1 MYVDD
6 TTIYA
11 MASNPDLVVT
21 ALNKVLSK
29 LHVLSG
35 VVIEFMLLS
44 RGNFV
49 GPLQGIKLG
58 ESYIKLYM
66 KVIYPPNRLSVKVG
80 GSCTVIGLIRSLNL
94 LKSLY
99 FLPTKAKVDFHFKVI
114 IITFNYIWNNHMG
127 FMWNNLIQQIREHSC
142 KSCQIYIYIIIL
154 DWLMPTNKIL
164 AYAKWKTLNDLY
176 RQRLLYLVFN
186 CYHGH
191 SPIVLQK
198 LFIKYTVIVPVHVYT
213 I

>member
-1 MYVDD
+1 
-6 TTIYA
+6 
-11 MASNPDLVVT
+11 
-21 ALNKVLSK
+21 
-29 LHVLSG
+29 
-35 VVIEFMLLS
+35 MLLS

-114 IITFNYIWNNHMG
+114 IITFNYIW
-127 FMWNNLIQQIREHSC
+127 I
-142 KSCQIYIYIIIL
+142 
-154 DWLMPTNKIL
+154 
-164 AYAKWKTLNDLY
+164 
-176 RQRLLYLVFN
+176 
-186 CYHGH
+186 
-191 SPIVLQK
+191 
-198 LFIKYTVIVPVHVYT
+198 HVYT